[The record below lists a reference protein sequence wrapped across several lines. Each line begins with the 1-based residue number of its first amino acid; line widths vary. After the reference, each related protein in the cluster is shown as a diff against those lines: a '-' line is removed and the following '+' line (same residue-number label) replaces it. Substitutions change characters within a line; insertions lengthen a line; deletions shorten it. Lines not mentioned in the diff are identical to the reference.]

1 MDDPPTALAA
11 PLVQLKTGPVKIT
24 GNQECRLEHHTYATV
39 EEDAPTHQC
48 GVNQVGCKM
57 NHEME
62 AFTACFSLCSFLKK
76 NVIMDAVLRPPRT
89 VRGGG
94 DENYRSL

>member
-11 PLVQLKTGPVKIT
+11 PLFQLKTGPVKIA
-24 GNQECRLEHHTYATV
+24 GNQEGRLEHHTHATV
-39 EEDAPTHQC
+39 EEDAPQQC

-57 NHEME
+57 SHEME
-62 AFTACFSLCSFLKK
+62 ASAACFSLCPFLKK
-76 NVIMDAVLRPPRT
+76 NVIMNAVLRPPST
-89 VRGGG
+89 VPGGG